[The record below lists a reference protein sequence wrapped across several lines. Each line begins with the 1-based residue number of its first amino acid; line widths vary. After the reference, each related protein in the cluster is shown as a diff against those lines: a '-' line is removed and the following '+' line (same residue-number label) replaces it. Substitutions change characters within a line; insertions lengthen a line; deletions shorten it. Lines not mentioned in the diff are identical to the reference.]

1 MYTRLL
7 MFKTIDEYIS
17 TFPQHVQEKLQ
28 VLRETIRKAAPTAT
42 EAISYQMP
50 TYKLNGNLV
59 HFAGYEKHIGLYPAP
74 SGITA
79 FESELAPYRH
89 AKGSVQF
96 PLHEPLPLE
105 LITKIVT
112 FRVKQNNAKQK

>member
-1 MYTRLL
+1 

-17 TFPQHVQEKLQ
+17 SFPKNVQEKLQ
-28 VLRETIRKAAPTAT
+28 VLRNTIKKAAPTAT

-59 HFAGYEKHIGLYPAP
+59 HFAAYEKHIGLYPAP
-74 SGITA
+74 SGISA
-79 FESELAPYRH
+79 FENELTPYTH

-96 PLHEPLPLE
+96 PLDKPLPLK

-112 FRVKQNNAKQK
+112 FRVQENEQKSR

>member
-1 MYTRLL
+1 

-59 HFAGYEKHIGLYPAP
+59 HFAGYEEHIGLYPAP

-112 FRVKQNNAKQK
+112 FRVKENNAKQK